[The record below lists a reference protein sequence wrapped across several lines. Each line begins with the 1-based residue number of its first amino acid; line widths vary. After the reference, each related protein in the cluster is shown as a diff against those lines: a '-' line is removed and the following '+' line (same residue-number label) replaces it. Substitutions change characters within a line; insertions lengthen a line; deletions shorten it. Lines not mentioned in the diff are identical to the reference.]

1 MCPELSVK
9 DRAMLD
15 EAIRDYETGKWFR
28 PFIDMVQGKRKQDAR
43 SPAIVRFVRDH
54 VLVQGMS
61 VLELGAGA
69 GAQMRLV
76 VQALDDMGGHANLT
90 AVEAVPGWA
99 EAGRRAMPDVK
110 WLVADMT
117 EVNIGSREIYDL
129 VMLNDVHTCVHVSM
143 YGYVQEYRCSSTCLL
158 KGMSAC

>member
-1 MCPELSVK
+1 
-9 DRAMLD
+9 
-15 EAIRDYETGKWFR
+15 
-28 PFIDMVQGKRKQDAR
+28 
-43 SPAIVRFVRDH
+43 
-54 VLVQGMS
+54 
-61 VLELGAGA
+61 
-69 GAQMRLV
+69 
-76 VQALDDMGGHANLT
+76 
-90 AVEAVPGWA
+90 
-99 EAGRRAMPDVK
+99 MPDVK

>member
-1 MCPELSVK
+1 MTSVK
-9 DRAMLD
+9 
-15 EAIRDYETGKWFR
+15 
-28 PFIDMVQGKRKQDAR
+28 P
-43 SPAIVRFVRDH
+43 
-54 VLVQGMS
+54 
-61 VLELGAGA
+61 
-69 GAQMRLV
+69 
-76 VQALDDMGGHANLT
+76 HANLT

-143 YGYVQEYRCSSTCLL
+143 YGYV
-158 KGMSAC
+158 